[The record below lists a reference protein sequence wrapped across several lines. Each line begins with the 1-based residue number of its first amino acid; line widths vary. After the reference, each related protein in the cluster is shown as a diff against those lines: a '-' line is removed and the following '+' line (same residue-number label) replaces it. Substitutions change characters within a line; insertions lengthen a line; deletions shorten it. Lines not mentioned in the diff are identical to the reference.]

1 MQHRVDAALLEAKR
15 SGRNRVETAGG
26 LSRLA
31 LPGTRHM
38 HGDPSAVRA

>member
-1 MQHRVDAALLEAKR
+1 
-15 SGRNRVETAGG
+15 VETAGG

-31 LPGTRHM
+31 FPGTRQL